1 MANSKGH
8 KLVCCLM
15 AMALLLSFYVVPDPA
30 GKAERGN
37 ATTCV
42 ADGQA
47 ALTGEMRARRFLAE
61 YDVCTDAAG
70 SKGRKSGCLHRYV
83 HDDSFRAG

>member
-1 MANSKGH
+1 MVNSKRH

-15 AMALLLSFYVVPDPA
+15 AMALLLSFFYVVPDPA

-37 ATTCV
+37 AAACV

-47 ALTGEMRARRFLAE
+47 ALTGEMRHEGSWQNMMSARCWKQGTQIRMPAQIR
-61 YDVCTDAAG
+61 
-70 SKGRKSGCLHRYV
+70 SR
-83 HDDSFRAG
+83 

>member
-1 MANSKGH
+1 MVGEMANSKRH

-15 AMALLLSFYVVPDPA
+15 AMALLLSFFYVVPDPA

-37 ATTCV
+37 AAACV

-47 ALTGEMRARRFLAE
+47 ALTGEMAE

-70 SKGRKSGCLHRYV
+70 SKGRKAGCLHRYV

>member
-1 MANSKGH
+1 MANSKRH

-15 AMALLLSFYVVPDPA
+15 AMALLLSFFYVVPDPA

-37 ATTCV
+37 AAACV

-47 ALTGEMRARRFLAE
+47 APSDICNYFSSSYHIAHQGANRFW
-61 YDVCTDAAG
+61 
-70 SKGRKSGCLHRYV
+70 
-83 HDDSFRAG
+83 